1 MFFHYGKD
9 TFFPALGRVHG
20 FMLWADTLLSYFGQ
34 GAFFLRRGG
43 ARFFALGKAHCFPA
57 SGGTH
62 SFNLGG
68 AQGHSCFGRGAFLF
82 WGMAYCFR
90 PRRCALVYPCAYEG
104 LPRLRNEAPE
114 YLLRQSGGCMPRR
127 VRRLAGDAE
136 AVGALACFAHL
147 LDLLFPALRTVF
159 RPPFGSAA
167 RHLMHADV
175 CFAFLFG
182 CRLIPDRFSCFF

>member
-43 ARFFALGKAHCFPA
+43 ARFFALGIAHCFYA
-57 SGGTH
+57 SGGRH
-62 SFNLGG
+62 YSNSGG
-68 AQGHSCFGRGAFLF
+68 AQGLSCFGRGAFLF

-104 LPRLRNEAPE
+104 LPRLRNRSA
-114 YLLRQSGGCMPRR
+114 RVSFAAVRC
-127 VRRLAGDAE
+127 VRRLYAAPRAASCGRCR
-136 AVGALACFAHL
+136 GRWRACVLCAS
-147 LDLLFPALRTVF
+147 P
-159 RPPFGSAA
+159 
-167 RHLMHADV
+167 
-175 CFAFLFG
+175 
-182 CRLIPDRFSCFF
+182 